1 MLARCS
7 LQLQELLWRF
17 CKKSVEYLLS
27 PASLETNNGP
37 LFGVAVGPI
46 RPKDER
52 TNQPTNKWK
61 RHPLNQFHDVRRV
74 ALPREFV
81 FDERC
86 TRSADPNPSIR
97 VARANMNRRE
107 RLHLAQHNILV
118 KKEEAKNT
126 SNINMIHVY
135 FLCLTYLRFF
145 FVFEDGKPDFAL
157 YFLSDL
163 FDILYI

>member
-1 MLARCS
+1 MSVGRSRAGKAIESDPRPTITTAPITLASCS
-7 LQLQELLWRF
+7 LQLQEELLWRF

-27 PASLETNNGP
+27 PASLVTNNGP

-52 TNQPTNKWK
+52 TNEPTNKWK

-97 VARANMNRRE
+97 VARANMNRR
-107 RLHLAQHNILV
+107 AG
-118 KKEEAKNT
+118 T
-126 SNINMIHVY
+126 
-135 FLCLTYLRFF
+135 
-145 FVFEDGKPDFAL
+145 FA
-157 YFLSDL
+157 FGTT
-163 FDILYI
+163 